1 MMSMSIRL
9 TQRHRD
15 GKTVALWVVC
25 SLDVAMLSFFSSR
38 FKGLLR
44 APMAENELKASS
56 VFLTVKTVR
65 ERSSCQAA
73 NT

>member
-25 SLDVAMLSFFSSR
+25 SLDVAMLSLFSSR
-38 FKGLLR
+38 FKVLLC
-44 APMAENELKASS
+44 APMAEN
-56 VFLTVKTVR
+56 
-65 ERSSCQAA
+65 
-73 NT
+73 